1 MKFLGIDIG
10 SISISAAS
18 IDQDRKILS
27 TRYIRHRGA
36 PESSLKE
43 YLAKLNLSDYEA
55 VGFTGTGGK
64 RAAELLEVSYINE
77 IIATA
82 AALAAYSPSTKSAI
96 EMGGQGSKYYLL
108 ENDSLVDFA
117 TSGLCAAG
125 TGSFLDQQAGRLKV
139 SIVEEFGELA
149 MKSSSPPHIAGRC
162 SVFAKSDMIHHQ
174 QIGTSDYDIIAG
186 LCYAVTRNYKGTIL
200 QKRVLQKPV
209 AFIGGVALNKG
220 VIKAFKDELN
230 LADGELIVP
239 ENCLYYAALGTAIK
253 LIEKADNKKPSF
265 EIAML
270 DRKITIKRGAE
281 PLKFENPDLKFYERT
296 NLPSRVNTDTGYLGV
311 DIGSLSTN
319 LVVIDPAGNV
329 MARRYLMTEGRP
341 ITTVQ
346 RGLREIDEELA
357 GRVKI
362 AGVGTTGSG
371 RYLIGDILGA
381 DIVRNEITAQAKAAI
396 FFDPEV
402 DTIFEIGGQDSKYI
416 SINKGTVVDF
426 EMNKACA
433 AGTGSFLQEQAER
446 LNISI
451 NEQFGAMALGS
462 KCPVGCGERC
472 TVFIES
478 DIISHQ
484 QQGAPREDLVAGL
497 AYSIVNNYLNKVV
510 GNRRVGDKI
519 FFQGGVAWNKGVVA
533 AFEQVT
539 GKKITVPPH
548 HDVTGAIGAALLA
561 MENGQ
566 SESSFKGFGVANTR
580 FNQESFVCEDC
591 ANVCTIRKI
600 TSDDG
605 KELYYGSRCEKYD
618 AEKNDCAA
626 ESEDTPV
633 AWRNRLMF
641 TYGKKKHDKP
651 LGVIG
656 IPRLLSNWA
665 FWPLWATFFNEL
677 GYKVIGSAPTNNT
690 IVRSGS
696 QAVGSETCFPVKV
709 AHGHILNLLERQAD
723 FIFLPSVINVETHEQ
738 EKLDS
743 YLCPYVQSIPYL
755 ISSALGDRL
764 EGVNVLT
771 PTIYLGYGQNL
782 LERGVAE
789 IGKALGCGKR
799 KIVAALKIAQ
809 KAQEEFNNRLREKG
823 KEFLESTDKPKLV
836 MVGRPYN
843 TCDPGL
849 NLELPKKIAGLG
861 ALALPPDMVPVAD
874 MPVLDVYWH
883 FGKSILRIAD
893 YIKAHDDVY
902 GVYITNF
909 GCGPDSF
916 ITHDFNYIL
925 KDKPFLTLELDE
937 HSADAGLITRCEAF
951 LDSISGAAFAPAK
964 EKKPEAPALASGGKF
979 NRKLYIPRMCD
990 LASLFAASLKY
1001 CGLDAEAIPNSDDT
1015 TIDLGRRYT
1024 NGKEC
1029 YPAVLTTGDLLKL
1042 VLSSDF
1048 DPNRSAFF
1056 MPSAGGPCRFG
1067 QYHRL
1072 HRRILDQLGYGSVPV
1087 YSPDSENS
1095 YNEFPGTLKNF
1106 RKVAWRGFVFGDYLF
1121 KLYMSTRARTGDIDK
1136 VDAIFENGMQ
1146 AAYDDLI
1153 RGGDRLRDIL
1163 YESAVD
1169 FQKHA
1174 GHKTPRVKIGVV
1186 GEIYIRNN
1194 QFANNYLV
1202 RKLEK
1207 YGAEVFL
1214 ASFTEW
1220 INYTTYMYKAVS
1232 GIRHQYG
1239 ELFKALIQ
1247 DRIQHHE
1254 EQKIVQPVL
1263 GLLNGNAEKPVG
1275 RIMQNATP
1283 YISQSIGGEA
1293 ILSIGKAID
1302 YVESGCGGV
1311 VNCMPFTCMPGNI
1324 VQALSTK
1331 VRKDLR
1337 NIPWLNIAYEG
1348 PGDPTEDLKIEAFV
1362 DQAEQWAKKH
1372 IKINS

>member
-10 SISISAAS
+10 SISISIAAIS
-18 IDQDRKILS
+18 HDRDILL
-27 TRYIRHRGA
+27 TEYIRHRGA
-36 PESSLKE
+36 PEACLKE
-43 YLAKLNLSDYEA
+43 YLAKLDLSNFDRI
-55 VGFTGTGGK
+55 GFTGTGGK
-64 RAAELLEVSYINE
+64 RASELLNTIYINE

-82 AALAAYSPSTKSAI
+82 AALAKYSPSTKSAI

-125 TGSFLDQQAGRLKV
+125 TGSFLDQQAARLNI
-139 SIVEEFGELA
+139 SIIDEFGSLA
-149 MKSSSPPHIAGRC
+149 LQSVSPPHIAGRC

-209 AFIGGVALNKG
+209 AFIGGVALNQG
-220 VIKAFKDELN
+220 VIKAFKDELE
-230 LADGELIVP
+230 LRDDELIVP
-239 ENCLYYAALGTAIK
+239 KHCLHYAALGTALK
-253 LIEKADNKKPSF
+253 LIDKVDLLEKPSF
-265 EIAML
+265 EIGRL

-281 PLKFENPDLKFYERT
+281 PLKFENPDLKFYEKT
-296 NLPSRVNTDTGYLGV
+296 NRPTQIYAGTGYLGV

-319 LVVIDPAGNV
+319 LVVIDPDGNV

-341 ITTVQ
+341 IKIVQ
-346 RGLREIDEELA
+346 QGLKEIAAEL
-357 GRVKI
+357 GGQVKI

-371 RYLIGDILGA
+371 RYMIGDILGA

-396 FFDPEV
+396 FFDPDV

-451 NEQFGAMALGS
+451 NEQFGAMALKS

-510 GNRRVGDKI
+510 GNRKIGDKI

-561 MENGQ
+561 KENGQ
-566 SESSFKGFGVANTR
+566 TESHFKGFGVADTK
-580 FNQESFVCEDC
+580 FLQESFVCEDC

-605 KELYYGSRCEKYD
+605 RELYYGSRCEKYD
-618 AEKNDCAA
+618 VQKDGAA
-626 ESEDTPV
+626 TDDDDTPV

-641 TYGKKKHDKP
+641 TYGKKKHAKP
-651 LGVIG
+651 LGIIG
-656 IPRLLSNWA
+656 IPRLLGNWA

-690 IVRSGS
+690 IIRTGS
-696 QAVGSETCFPVKV
+696 QVVGSETCFPVKV
-709 AHGHILNLLERQAD
+709 AHGHILNLLERKAD
-723 FIFLPSVINVETHEQ
+723 YIFLPSVINLEAHDE

-743 YLCPYVQSIPYL
+743 YLCPYVQSMPYL
-755 ISSALGDRL
+755 VIGAVGDKIKIGSL
-764 EGVNVLT
+764 LT
-771 PTIYLGYGQNL
+771 PTIYFGYGQNL
-782 LERGVAE
+782 LERQIADL
-789 IGKALGCGKR
+789 GKLLGCNKR
-799 KIVAALKIAQ
+799 KTLSAFRNAQAAQSDFNGKLRQ
-809 KAQEEFNNRLREKG
+809 KGEEYLSG
-823 KEFLESTDKPKLV
+823 TGKPKLIL
-836 MVGRPYN
+836 VGRPYN

-861 ALALPPDMVPVAD
+861 ALALPPDMVPVD
-874 MPVLDVYWH
+874 DVPVHDVYWH

-893 YIKAHDDVY
+893 YIKTHNDVY
-902 GVYITNF
+902 AVYITNF

-916 ITHDFNYIL
+916 ISHDFNHRL
-925 KDKPFLTLELDE
+925 SDKPFLTLELDE

-951 LDSISGAAFAPAK
+951 LDSIRGATNSRGADHKAPAII
-964 EKKPEAPALASGGKF
+964 AGGRF
-979 NRKLYIPRMCD
+979 NRKLYIPPMCD
-990 LASLFAASLKY
+990 LATLFAASLKY
-1001 CGLDAEAIPNSDDT
+1001 CGLDAEAIPESDT
-1015 TIDLGRRYT
+1015 QSIDLGRRYT

-1042 VLSSDF
+1042 VQSPGF
-1048 DPNRSAFF
+1048 DQSRSAFF

-1072 HRRILDQLGYGSVPV
+1072 HRRILDKLGYVDVPV

-1095 YNEFPGTLKNF
+1095 YNEFPGTLKSF

-1121 KLYMSTRARTGDIDK
+1121 KLYMATRARTSNISE
-1136 VDAIFENGMQ
+1136 VDRIFEIGMDS
-1146 AAYDDLI
+1146 AYEDLI
-1153 RGGDRLRDIL
+1153 KGGDNLREIL
-1163 YESAVD
+1163 SASAED
-1169 FQKHA
+1169 FFKHA
-1174 GHKTPRVKIGVV
+1174 DGRTPRVKIGVV

-1194 QFANNYLV
+1194 RFANNYLV
-1202 RKLEK
+1202 EKLEK

-1220 INYTTYMYKAVS
+1220 INYTTYMYKMIS
-1232 GIRHQYG
+1232 GIRRQYKD
-1239 ELFKALIQ
+1239 LLKAHLQ
-1247 DRIQHHE
+1247 DFIQHRE
-1254 EQKIVQPVL
+1254 EHKIVEPIL
-1263 GLLNGNAEKPVG
+1263 GMLNGNSEKPVG
-1275 RIMQNATP
+1275 RVMQNALP
-1283 YISQSIGGEA
+1283 YINRSIGGEA

-1302 YVESGCGGV
+1302 YVDSGCGGI

-1324 VQALSTK
+1324 VQALSTR
-1331 VRKDLR
+1331 VRSDLS

-1362 DQAEQWAKKH
+1362 DQADQWSKRY
-1372 IKINS
+1372 IKIN